1 MDSRPSNDV
10 RGPQIYV
17 HVEFGVSW
25 TKKPPKNHELTYR
38 SRNLQERTP
47 HFPRQVPAPN
57 TNYLAAIHSFERR
70 QTQIRQGHRVRTNP
84 EGHHVRRDD
93 DPRTHHQLQE
103 YYQAPPPPYGRQ
115 DRSTGQQSRPTRG
128 ESRASHERG
137 HSAPP
142 PIGENP
148 WDVNVRDGSD
158 SPRTRQQQVDH
169 WKALPANP
177 SQFRLGEGG
186 LPWSTWSWPFEY
198 QPETPDHDDDEE
210 SLSVKSGPALGG
222 YHDISAFATSPTMVS
237 TFSPGP
243 KPSQLRD
250 RETGRTRDLGALS
263 AAMMTVDNGFENQ
276 WWNQGEREVVT
287 VTEGG
292 APQLARALSSASAAG
307 WSAVAVSSDRPSS
320 AMDSIISPISASDEM
335 EMSPRPAFQ
344 SLQRTLSTRSEELF
358 FTDGRR

>member
-1 MDSRPSNDV
+1 MESRSSNDL

-47 HFPRQVPAPN
+47 NFPRQVPAPN

-84 EGHHVRRDD
+84 EGHFARRHD
-93 DPRTHHQLQE
+93 DPRTYHQLQE
-103 YYQAPPPPYGRQ
+103 YYQVPPPPYGQ
-115 DRSTGQQSRPTRG
+115 HDGPAGEQSRPTRG
-128 ESRASHERG
+128 ESRSSHERG

-148 WDVNVRDGSD
+148 WDVNVLRRQD
-158 SPRTRQQQVDH
+158 SGDSLEPRQPVDQ

-186 LPWSTWSWPFEY
+186 LPWSAWSWPFEY
-198 QPETPDHDDDEE
+198 QPDTQSHDDEE
-210 SLSVKSGPALGG
+210 SLSVRPVPAIGARQ
-222 YHDISAFATSPTMVS
+222 DTSAFATSPTMVS
-237 TFSPGP
+237 TFSPEP
-243 KPSQLRD
+243 KLSQLRD
-250 RETGRTRDLGALS
+250 RETGRTGDLGALS

-276 WWNQGEREVVT
+276 WWNQGQREIVT
-287 VTEGG
+287 GNETL
-292 APQLARALSSASAAG
+292 APELNRAVSSASRAG
-307 WSAVAVSSDRPSS
+307 WSALGASDRQSS
-320 AMDSIISPISASDEM
+320 AMDSIVSPVSAGGSDS
-335 EMSPRPAFQ
+335 SPRPAFQ

-358 FTDGRR
+358 FLEGQR